1 MNGIHPNGIL
11 TLPVPSGAT
20 VGKGDVIALDGS
32 GAIVPVAS
40 GAIVGIALDAADA
53 GSLVPVALFG
63 AYPGTVLA
71 KASSGVTGAPGNLM
85 LTDGTVVSS
94 APNSTGGTVIGVV
107 VAPADA
113 DGLVEIAPVVP
124 LKYA

>member
-1 MNGIHPNGIL
+1 MNGTHPNGII

-20 VGKGDVIALDGS
+20 VGKGDVIALDGI
-32 GAIVPVAS
+32 GVITAANS
-40 GAIVGIALDAADA
+40 GAIVGVALDAADA

-63 AYPGTVLA
+63 AYPGTMLA
-71 KASSGVTGAPGNLM
+71 KASSGVTGAPGNYM
-85 LTDGTVVSS
+85 LADGSFVSS